1 MVAALATMPFGVAWA
16 LEPSIDYALH
26 CMGCHTP
33 DGSEVKD
40 RVPAI
45 RTTLLPFS
53 RIAEGRKYLVQVPGA
68 AQSVLTD
75 AELAALLNWMIASL
89 AVAPGS
95 HDFTPFTEE
104 EVAGYREHALIG
116 VRAERE
122 RLLAQL
128 DD

>member
-1 MVAALATMPFGVAWA
+1 MQ
-16 LEPSIDYALH
+16 
-26 CMGCHTP
+26 
-33 DGSEVKD
+33 
-40 RVPAI
+40 
-45 RTTLLPFS
+45 
-53 RIAEGRKYLVQVPGA
+53 GRKYLVQVPGA
-68 AQSVLTD
+68 AQSALND

-89 AVAPGS
+89 ASAPGS

-104 EVAGYREHALIG
+104 EVAGYRKHALIG